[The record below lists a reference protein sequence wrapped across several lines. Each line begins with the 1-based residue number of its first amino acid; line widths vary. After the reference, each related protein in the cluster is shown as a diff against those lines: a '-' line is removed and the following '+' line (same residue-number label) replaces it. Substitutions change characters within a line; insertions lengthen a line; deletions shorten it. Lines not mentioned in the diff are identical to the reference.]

1 MKNLTSNTEI
11 KICLSDKA
19 IRLANQR
26 YIIQVIL
33 LSIAFIIN
41 LALSILFWKTLKF
54 YNSNMDA
61 FPVEYF
67 LMLIFESFLIA
78 LVLAGI
84 YLLCLQTKAHRERKQ
99 RIRAHQKG
107 LIFKSS

>member
-41 LALSILFWKTLKF
+41 FTLSIRFWETLKF

-84 YLLCLQTKAHRERKQ
+84 CLFYLQAKTHREKIQ
-99 RIRAHQKG
+99 RIHAHQKG
-107 LIFKSS
+107 SIFKSL

>member
-1 MKNLTSNTEI
+1 MKNLTPNADI
-11 KICLSDKA
+11 KMCLSDKA

-33 LSIAFIIN
+33 LSIAFITN
-41 LALSILFWKTLKF
+41 LVLSILFWKTLKF
-54 YNSNMDA
+54 YSSNMDA

-84 YLLCLQTKAHRERKQ
+84 YLLCLQAKAHREKIQ
-99 RIRAHQKG
+99 RIRAYQKG
-107 LIFKSS
+107 PIFKSL